1 MEIERKFLLEKFPPI
16 PTYEEYEVT
25 QGYISIDPEVRI
37 RKKVT
42 LTGQF
47 KGHVDCKLAVKGDG
61 LLEREEIETVISEEV
76 FERLKNFIGKPMIQK
91 IYRRYQLDD
100 KVLECS
106 AVDLSLSSAFIYAEV
121 EFESKQDAQAF
132 QWPFQ
137 DGVEVTYDQDFKM
150 KRYWER
156 TRLNTEQLG
165 T

>member
-16 PTYEEYEVT
+16 PTYEEYEIT

-37 RKKVT
+37 RKKVV
-42 LTGQF
+42 LTGQS
-47 KGHVDCKLAVKGDG
+47 KGYIDCKLAVKSDG
-61 LLEREEIETVISEEV
+61 LLEREEIETTISEEV
-76 FERLKNFIGKPMIQK
+76 FEQLKNFIGKPMIQK
-91 IYRRYQLDD
+91 IYRRYQLGNN
-100 KVLECS
+100 VLECS
-106 AVDLSLSSAFIYAEV
+106 AVDMGMPSAFLYAEV

-137 DGVEVTYDQDFKM
+137 DGVEVTYDKDFKM

-165 T
+165 I

>member
-16 PTYEEYEVT
+16 PTYEEHEVT

-37 RKKVT
+37 RKTVT

-47 KGHVDCKLAVKGDG
+47 KGHVDCKLTVKGDG
-61 LLEREEIETVISEEV
+61 LGEREEIETPVSEEI
-76 FERLKNFIGKPMIQK
+76 FEQLKNFIGKPMIQK
-91 IYRRYQLDD
+91 IYRRYHFGD

-106 AVDLSLSSAFIYAEV
+106 AVDPSLSSAFIYAEI
-121 EFESKQDAQAF
+121 EFKSKQEAQAF

-156 TRLNTEQLG
+156 TRLKTEHLG
-165 T
+165 I